1 MVWSTSKWNRNIP
14 PTLPARPNTY
24 LLVRFFEVFHEH
36 RDDDVDEDELR
47 HEDEDDEEERREV
60 GRDAAVLQAVV
71 RRLALLTQRVL
82 RGSERGLKIG

>member
-14 PTLPARPNTY
+14 PTLPARPDTY

-47 HEDEDDEEERREV
+47 HEDEDDEEEGSEV
-60 GRDAAVLQAVV
+60 WRDAAVLEAIVV
-71 RRLALLTQRVL
+71 GLAFLPQGVL
-82 RGSERGLKIG
+82 YQNGQG